1 MATPSKIAF
10 ALGHKSPISSGRER
24 RTLRAQRARHY
35 AVLWCFLGNQTCR
48 VSNSTPIC
56 NDCATLFFQSGAH
69 SFLARAPACACAR
82 ARAQRQEKG
91 EDIQGSR
98 HKGKGEMEFL
108 NLSIVKSDVHFLVA
122 GIFDFGGVGCY
133 YIPMAKTNKI
143 FFISTMAEIH

>member
-1 MATPSKIAF
+1 MNVLLCFSN
-10 ALGHKSPISSGRER
+10 LGPTHSSLARP
-24 RTLRAQRARHY
+24 RAR
-35 AVLWCFLGNQTCR
+35 
-48 VSNSTPIC
+48 
-56 NDCATLFFQSGAH
+56 
-69 SFLARAPACACAR
+69 AR

-122 GIFDFGGVGCY
+122 GIFDFGGVECH
-133 YIPMAKTNKI
+133 YIPMVKTNKI